1 MSYQKDFQID
11 TKKLVCYTEDTSET
25 YTDMNLDNGI
35 QQTDNNILTSPVSI
49 STRKSQ
55 HDVYIDHDE
64 QRMSEQSISSSGGS
78 SMYHVSREGKFI
90 SVFDDSVTVEELQ
103 PFIDKGY
110 KVAYFVR
117 GSIPTVDIMRTLI
130 QNRCKQR

>member
-1 MSYQKDFQID
+1 
-11 TKKLVCYTEDTSET
+11 
-25 YTDMNLDNGI
+25 
-35 QQTDNNILTSPVSI
+35 
-49 STRKSQ
+49 
-55 HDVYIDHDE
+55 
-64 QRMSEQSISSSGGS
+64 
-78 SMYHVSREGKFI
+78 MYHVSHEGKFI
-90 SVFDDSVTVEELQ
+90 SVFDDSVTVEELR

>member
-1 MSYQKDFQID
+1 MNNLKDLQID

-25 YTDMNLDNGI
+25 YTDMNLDNRI
-35 QQTDNNILTSPVSI
+35 QQTGKSILTSSVQASACEN
-49 STRKSQ
+49 Q
-55 HDVYIDHDE
+55 HDVYIDYDE
-64 QRMSEQSISSSGGS
+64 QRMTEQSISTTGGS
-78 SMYHVSREGKFI
+78 SMYRVSREGKFI
-90 SVFDDSVTVEELQ
+90 SVFDDSVPAEELQ

-117 GSIPTVDIMRTLI
+117 GNIPTVDIMRTLI

>member
-1 MSYQKDFQID
+1 MNNQKDLQID

-35 QQTDNNILTSPVSI
+35 QQTDKNILTSSVRA
-49 STRKSQ
+49 STGNNK
-55 HDVYIDHDE
+55 HDAYIDRDE
-64 QRMSEQSISSSGGS
+64 QRITEQPISSPGGS
-78 SMYHVSREGKFI
+78 SMYRVSHEGKFI
-90 SVFDDSVTVEELQ
+90 SVFNDSVSAEELQ
-103 PFIDKGY
+103 PFVDKGY

-117 GSIPTVDIMRTLI
+117 GNIPTVDIMRTLI